1 MAKTKQK
8 KKARRP
14 RKAAR
19 LPKPLEALLNYLG
32 PPTMGAPT
40 IQQTGQRFASTIGGD
55 DTSKGFATQVAEAVV
70 ARQAAMKAAKI
81 AAGAEPLKKSL
92 VSTIIQPQQQQPQT
106 IILQQPAA
114 QPAQPSQSQTEDIR
128 KEVMKETGG
137 IERRLTKQLREQ
149 GLAQL
154 YAEVQESKA
163 KKYDIG
169 SLPSQIVSSF
179 GQQSAPS
186 FAGREFTS
194 GEQGE
199 LESVTSLEP
208 SSASASNFPV
218 VSQQEAAAYQAQQ
231 YSKSL
236 ASAQLPPAQKLRGRQ
251 PKEPKEPKPRTKK
264 ATFASQSPAQITIPS
279 YFKATGGLAAIAQA
293 QTPRSVSSAASA
305 GTSASSKS
313 RAREIYQTATQQGLS
328 GGDIVFA
335 MAQGGGATAREEP
348 QQVGMT
354 PAELASRGKKKPKL
368 RIVKK
373 LGGAV
378 EV

>member
-1 MAKTKQK
+1 
-8 KKARRP
+8 
-14 RKAAR
+14 
-19 LPKPLEALLNYLG
+19 
-32 PPTMGAPT
+32 
-40 IQQTGQRFASTIGGD
+40 
-55 DTSKGFATQVAEAVV
+55 
-70 ARQAAMKAAKI
+70 
-81 AAGAEPLKKSL
+81 
-92 VSTIIQPQQQQPQT
+92 
-106 IILQQPAA
+106 
-114 QPAQPSQSQTEDIR
+114 
-128 KEVMKETGG
+128 MKETGG
-137 IERRLTKQLREQ
+137 IERRLTQQLREQ
-149 GLAQL
+149 GLGQL
-154 YAEVQESKA
+154 FATVQEAKA
-163 KKYDIG
+163 RKYDIG
-169 SLPSQIVSSF
+169 SLPSVMPSAL
-179 GQQSAPS
+179 GRQSAPS
-186 FAGREFTS
+186 FAREGFTS
-194 GEQGE
+194 GEQDE

-251 PKEPKEPKPRTKK
+251 PKEPKPRTKK

-313 RAREIYQTATQQGLS
+313 RAQEIYQTATQQGLS

>member
-40 IQQTGQRFASTIGGD
+40 IQQTGQRFASTIGGGD

-70 ARQAAMKAAKI
+70 ARQAAMKAARI
-81 AAGAEPLKKSL
+81 ATGAEPLKKSL
-92 VSTIIQPQQQQPQT
+92 VSTIIQPPSQPQT
-106 IILQQPAA
+106 IVLQQP
-114 QPAQPSQSQTEDIR
+114 PAQPSQTQTEDIR

-137 IERRLTKQLREQ
+137 IERRLTQQLREQ
-149 GLAQL
+149 GLGQL
-154 YAEVQESKA
+154 FATVQEAKA
-163 KKYDIG
+163 RKYDIG
-169 SLPSQIVSSF
+169 SLPSVMPSAL
-179 GQQSAPS
+179 GRQSAPS
-186 FAGREFTS
+186 FALEGFTS

-251 PKEPKEPKPRTKK
+251 PKEPKARTKK
-264 ATFASQSPAQITIPS
+264 ATFASQTPAQITIPS

-313 RAREIYQTATQQGLS
+313 RAQEIYQTATQQGLS

-335 MAQGGGATAREEP
+335 MAQGGGAAAREEP

>member
-1 MAKTKQK
+1 MATTKQK

-14 RKAAR
+14 SRPRKSR

-40 IQQTGQRFASTIGGD
+40 IQQTGQRFASTISGD

-70 ARQAAMKAAKI
+70 ARQAAMKAARL
-81 AAGAEPLKKSL
+81 ATGAEPLKKSL
-92 VSTIIQPQQQQPQT
+92 VSSIIPPQQPQPQT
-106 IILQQPAA
+106 LILQQPTA

-128 KEVMKETGG
+128 KEVLKETGG

-169 SLPSQIVSSF
+169 SLPSQMVSSF

-218 VSQQEAAAYQAQQ
+218 VSAQDAAAYQAQQ
-231 YSKSL
+231 YTKSL
-236 ASAQLPPAQKLRGRQ
+236 ASAQLPPAQKLRG
-251 PKEPKEPKPRTKK
+251 KAPKEPKPRTKK
-264 ATFASQSPAQITIPS
+264 TTFTSESPAQITIPS
-279 YFKATGGLAAIAQA
+279 FFKAVGGLAAIAQSQA
-293 QTPRSVSSAASA
+293 PRSVSSAASA
-305 GTSASSKS
+305 GSSKS

-328 GGDIVFA
+328 GGDVVFA
-335 MAQGGGATAREEP
+335 MAQGGGAAAQPEP
-348 QQVGMT
+348 QQVGMS
-354 PAELASRGKKKPKL
+354 AMELAAKGKKKTKL
-368 RIVKK
+368 RVVKR

>member
-8 KKARRP
+8 KKARKP
-14 RKAAR
+14 RKTTR

-40 IQQTGQRFASTIGGD
+40 IQQTGQRFASTIGGSD
-55 DTSKGFATQVAEAVV
+55 DTSKGFATQVAEAVI

-81 AAGAEPLKKSL
+81 ATGAEPLKKSL

-106 IILQQPAA
+106 IVLQQPS
-114 QPAQPSQSQTEDIR
+114 AQPSQTQTEDIR

-149 GLAQL
+149 GLSQL
-154 YAEVQESKA
+154 FATVQESKA
-163 KKYDIG
+163 QKYDIG
-169 SLPSQIVSSF
+169 SLPSQMVSSF
-179 GQQSAPS
+179 GRQSAPS
-186 FAGREFTS
+186 FAQEGFTS

-236 ASAQLPPAQKLRGRQ
+236 ASAQLPPAQKLRGKA
-251 PKEPKEPKPRTKK
+251 PKEPKSRTKK

-313 RAREIYQTATQQGLS
+313 RAREIYETATQQGLS

-335 MAQGGGATAREEP
+335 MAQGGGAAAREEP
-348 QQVGMT
+348 QQVGMS
-354 PAELASRGKKKPKL
+354 AMELASRGKKKTKL